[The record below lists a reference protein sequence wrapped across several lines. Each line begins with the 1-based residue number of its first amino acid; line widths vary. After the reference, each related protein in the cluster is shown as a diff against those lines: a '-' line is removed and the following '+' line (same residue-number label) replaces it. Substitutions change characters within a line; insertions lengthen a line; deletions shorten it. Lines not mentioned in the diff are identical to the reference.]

1 MWKIVEDFL
10 LENLQP
16 KLRDWALEE
25 ADRVQHLF
33 PRQISRLKNMLHKPS
48 IHQARF
54 ALVAVESQAFDD
66 SCGWVKLFG
75 Q

>member
-25 ADRVQHLF
+25 ADRVY
-33 PRQISRLKNMLHKPS
+33 ISASDK
-48 IHQARF
+48 
-54 ALVAVESQAFDD
+54 
-66 SCGWVKLFG
+66 
-75 Q
+75 